1 VIGLAGLAAADD
13 TIRGHRLVSHS
24 RSVDDLRRMSW
35 QDFELLVAVAF
46 RSSGYRAD
54 LTGRGADGG
63 VDIILSRSGSNTLV
77 QCKQNASRLGPGVV
91 RELAG
96 VMASED
102 ATDGIVVAC
111 GGVGDE
117 GQASQSATASG
128 SSTGP
133 PWLDSSSTW
142 RYGKSSRSG
151 QPPQRRRPCKIRLV
165 HGATRRWS
173 VAPPVMASSGAVAG
187 SRVVEVLAHEK
198 VAALISPNLR
208 ESRAH
213 D

>member
-1 VIGLAGLAAADD
+1 
-13 TIRGHRLVSHS
+13 
-24 RSVDDLRRMSW
+24 MSW
-35 QDFELLVAVAF
+35 QDFELLVAAAF

-63 VDIILSRSGSNTLV
+63 VDIILSRSGSKTLV

-117 GQASQSATASG
+117 GQAFAKRNGIRIIDGSALVGLLADMEVWQEQPLGTAAPTG
-128 SSTGP
+128 APMQDPACPRCHSTMV
-133 PWLDSSSTW
+133 
-142 RYGKSSRSG
+142 RRASR
-151 QPPQRRRPCKIRLV
+151 
-165 HGATRRWS
+165 HGFFWGCGRFPSCRGTR
-173 VAPPVMASSGAVAG
+173 A
-187 SRVVEVLAHEK
+187 
-198 VAALISPNLR
+198 
-208 ESRAH
+208 
-213 D
+213 